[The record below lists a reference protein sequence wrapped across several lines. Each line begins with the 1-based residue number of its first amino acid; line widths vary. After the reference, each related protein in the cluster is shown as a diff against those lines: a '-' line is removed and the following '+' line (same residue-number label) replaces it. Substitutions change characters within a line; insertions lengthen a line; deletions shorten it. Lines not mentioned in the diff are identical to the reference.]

1 MYGGNG
7 DDTIYGS
14 FEAEQNAQST
24 QYSYLVGQGGKDLI
38 RTDIYNDDNQ
48 LRTYV
53 VFGDWG
59 YGEEGDS
66 YELLND

>member
-24 QYSYLVGQGGKDLI
+24 QYSYIAGQGGKDLI

-48 LRTYV
+48 
-53 VFGDWG
+53 
-59 YGEEGDS
+59 
-66 YELLND
+66 